1 MITIHFTKRLER
13 YTQNADGVTIHFMD
27 GSIATAD
34 VLVGADG
41 IGSRTRRAMYSDMA
55 SRVRDV
61 DPKKATE
68 LEKHMEPTF
77 TGTYQYRALVD
88 GEKLR
93 AKSPNNISLTEPA
106 TVCLPLFT
114 V

>member
-1 MITIHFTKRLER
+1 
-13 YTQNADGVTIHFMD
+13 MD

-61 DPKKATE
+61 DPKQATE
-68 LEKHMEPTF
+68 LEDL
-77 TGTYQYRALVD
+77 RN
-88 GEKLR
+88 KLKVAEEDR
-93 AKSPNNISLTEPA
+93 RREVRKFFWSIRN
-106 TVCLPLFT
+106 
-114 V
+114 